1 MRKKRRQQLIAML
14 LTVVM
19 LVQTIGSVAFAQ
31 TPTIEGEVAEVQTEA
46 GSESSEEAKSDLVL
60 PERVMSWSEDY
71 ETAASQEE
79 ADALRN
85 QKEDVNLLITAKEC
99 ELSGLKY

>member
-31 TPTIEGEVAEVQTEA
+31 TPTIEGEVAEVQT
-46 GSESSEEAKSDLVL
+46 
-60 PERVMSWSEDY
+60 
-71 ETAASQEE
+71 
-79 ADALRN
+79 
-85 QKEDVNLLITAKEC
+85 
-99 ELSGLKY
+99 